1 MPDPALGLAED
12 RDRLAELAAGAA
24 ARLGVSDH
32 LVRVGPVALRV
43 RVIGSTLAPRVLPA
57 LAGLVDDTAADA
69 AALDASEAEPV
80 ATITVWDMSE
90 ADHALPA
97 LGLLP
102 RPDEAPRTTY
112 LATEDDA
119 LIESWF
125 QPLESTISLFDHGH
139 GQGWYCVRDASVLP
153 PWESAAPLRALLRW
167 ALADHD
173 LHLVHAA
180 SVGRN
185 GRGLLLA
192 ARGGSGKST
201 STALA
206 AVAGMETT
214 GDDYV
219 VLHAPPGGVPTVYA
233 LYRTV
238 KLHAEVLATRYPDV
252 GSVEAG
258 HGKRSLWLDDLAPGS
273 LVGRLEVAGVLVP
286 HVAGLDASEFRSA
299 DPATAVR
306 GLGPSTVF
314 QLPGRPG
321 PALRAMGA
329 LAEQVPVFDAALGRD
344 LDRVPGELAQLLD
357 DLVAAESAVGA

>member
-1 MPDPALGLAED
+1 MPDPVLGLAED
-12 RDRLAELAAGAA
+12 RDRVAALAAGAA
-24 ARLGVSDH
+24 DRLGASDH
-32 LVRVGPVALRV
+32 SVRVGPVTLRLRV
-43 RVIGSTLAPRVLPA
+43 VGSTLRPRVLPA
-57 LAGLVDDTAADA
+57 LAGLIDDTAAGA
-69 AALDASEAEPV
+69 PGAPSGASPV
-80 ATITVWDMSE
+80 ATITVWDMAE
-90 ADHALPA
+90 ADQSLPA

-112 LATEDDA
+112 LASGDDA
-119 LIESWF
+119 RIESWF
-125 QPLESTISLFDHGH
+125 QPMESTISLFDHERS
-139 GQGWYCVRDASVLP
+139 QGWYCVRDASLLP

-167 ALADHD
+167 ALADHG

-180 SVGRN
+180 SVGRH

-219 VLHAPPGGVPTVYA
+219 VLHAPPEGVPTVYA

-238 KLHAEVLATRYPDV
+238 KLHAEVLAARYSHV
-252 GSVEAG
+252 RSVEAG

-273 LVGRLEVAGVLVP
+273 LVGRLDVAGVLVP
-286 HVAGLDASEFRSA
+286 HVAGLEATEFRPA

-329 LAEQVPVFDAALGRD
+329 LAERVPVFDAALGRD

-357 DLVAAESAVGA
+357 DLVTAETAVGA

>member
-1 MPDPALGLAED
+1 MPGPTRGLAAD
-12 RDRLAELAAGAA
+12 RDRLAGLAAGAA
-24 ARLGVSDH
+24 ARLGASDH
-32 LVRVGPVALRV
+32 LVRAGPVTLRV

-57 LAGLVDDTAADA
+57 LAGLVDDTTAEVPD
-69 AALDASEAEPV
+69 EPEPEPV
-80 ATITVWDMSE
+80 ATITVWDMAE
-90 ADHALPA
+90 ADRALPA

-112 LATEDDA
+112 LATGDGTQ
-119 LIESWF
+119 IESWF

-180 SVGRN
+180 SVGHN

-233 LYRTV
+233 LYRPV

-252 GSVEAG
+252 RSVEAG

-357 DLVAAESAVGA
+357 DLVAAGSAVGA